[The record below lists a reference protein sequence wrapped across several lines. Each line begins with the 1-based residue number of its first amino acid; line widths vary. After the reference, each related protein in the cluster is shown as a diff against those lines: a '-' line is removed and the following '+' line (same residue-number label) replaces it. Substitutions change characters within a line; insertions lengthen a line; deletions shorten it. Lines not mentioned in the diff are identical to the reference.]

1 MKNKKI
7 NINNW
12 RWLNLNKIRILIV
25 EPDKEPYKKKIPH
38 TLKDMQKV
46 VGGLIEIVELE
57 YNVEL
62 ICNQ

>member
-1 MKNKKI
+1 MD
-7 NINNW
+7 
-12 RWLNLNKIRILIV
+12 KIRVLIV
-25 EPDKEPYKKKIPH
+25 EPNKEPYQKKIPH